1 MLIEP
6 SEIDGRILVETWQR
20 TPVRHLRSRRVRP
33 GMGIPA
39 DLGVTVPVLSALDKG
54 AIHASPRENGL
65 LKLVD
70 WAAARS

>member
-1 MLIEP
+1 
-6 SEIDGRILVETWQR
+6 
-20 TPVRHLRSRRVRP
+20 
-33 GMGIPA
+33 MGIPA
-39 DLGVTVPVLSALDKG
+39 DLGVTAPVLSALDKG